1 MDVGPSREG
10 AFPQPGPRQ
19 ARVTQ
24 RGPREAR
31 QQTTTGSTLSLKERD
46 DGYVVTGVEDIRLGI
61 MPPSIQV
68 QQRLWPSAGVCTSLG
83 LQQAAVGSRGIAVY
97 CLSSLFT
104 EQLQLSVCGDSRDG
118 ASCCATGE
126 TEP

>member
-1 MDVGPSREG
+1 MDAGPSREG

-31 QQTTTGSTLSLKERD
+31 QQTTTGSTLSLKEAFSRSM
-46 DGYVVTGVEDIRLGI
+46 YFTR
-61 MPPSIQV
+61 PP
-68 QQRLWPSAGVCTSLG
+68 AG
-83 LQQAAVGSRGIAVY
+83 GSRIQRDC
-97 CLSSLFT
+97 CLLPVFT
-104 EQLQLSVCGDSRDG
+104 FQLQLSVCGDSRDG